1 MRRPRF
7 WCQAGIGGGDV
18 VQEGVDKRKAC
29 GDHLGAEPG
38 KLRIPGI
45 QGGQCGGAIA
55 IGIAAA
61 QAAGGRFQQGIAL
74 LEHLVVVGLYAR

>member
-7 WCQAGIGGGDV
+7 WRQAGIGGGDV
-18 VQEGVDKRKAC
+18 VQQGVDKRKAS
-29 GDHLGAEPG
+29 GDHLGAKPG

-45 QGGQCGGAIA
+45 QGGQRSGAIA

-74 LEHLVVVGLYAR
+74 LEHLVVVGLHAR